1 VSGTSRRIQALHF
14 LLCTVSSLSSRCF
27 ATRRNVLLHC
37 NVGLLNI
44 APSTLIPAR
53 SRRNAVNNRIRGPQ
67 SALTEFLASQ
77 GISAA
82 DISSDYQRRQREAE
96 IQAAEDAANDEKEGA
111 SEGDSGEDPVE
122 RKKRKRKEEQAL
134 NKIKQTKEFKKRKY
148 EERRDHGSDAD
159 DDDALARKMMS
170 SNKPLPGQLENCD
183 ICEKRFTVTPYSKT
197 GPDGGLLCGKCS
209 KELKDEE
216 KKSERAAKKKAP
228 QSRGRKRQTESDRM
242 MGDVKPGAKS
252 LVDAC
257 VRKVA
262 DVVNDV
268 DDFGDMPESLLD
280 RLSQIL
286 SKKRVLTPRTLDLFL
301 RDDIDH
307 IDVYDGGKL
316 ETEDF
321 ERIFAIMHHLQS
333 VNLRFAGQMKDSAL
347 RYLIDKCNNL
357 HELQL
362 GATNLISEKA
372 WLELFHQRGAQL
384 TSFKAS
390 EVQEHFSDSV
400 VLEMAHRCTSL
411 KRLKL
416 RACSHLTETSVKALY
431 KLTSLEHL
439 TLAVAQDDTT
449 TQTLVEL
456 VAVLGPKLKTLCLEG
471 FDYDDGVT
479 STDEDDED
487 ASSSADMAEKPK
499 KPSHHDEVLLAI
511 RHHCKQLRKLRFTR
525 NSNCSDNAFSSLFE
539 GWENKP
545 LRHIDLSKCRWV
557 DNANPDGPGELQIG
571 VAGNAF
577 KSLMKHSGQAL
588 QVLDL
593 QSCRHISRLA
603 LTDVF
608 DGKKQYPELRRIDL
622 SFVSQVD
629 EEVMAGIF
637 RSCPALT
644 KLVVFACFNARG
656 AAIPAGIAVIGL
668 PNPQDSIVIQGF
680 ADDLLSKSMA

>member
-1 VSGTSRRIQALHF
+1 
-14 LLCTVSSLSSRCF
+14 
-27 ATRRNVLLHC
+27 
-37 NVGLLNI
+37 
-44 APSTLIPAR
+44 
-53 SRRNAVNNRIRGPQ
+53 
-67 SALTEFLASQ
+67 
-77 GISAA
+77 
-82 DISSDYQRRQREAE
+82 
-96 IQAAEDAANDEKEGA
+96 
-111 SEGDSGEDPVE
+111 VE

-148 EERRDHGSDAD
+148 EERKEFGSDAED
-159 DDDALARKMMS
+159 DDTLARKMMS
-170 SNKPLPGQLENCD
+170 SNKPLPGQLENCE

-209 KELKDEE
+209 KEMKDEA
-216 KKSERAAKKKAP
+216 KKNERAAKKKVP

-268 DDFGDMPESLLD
+268 DDFGDMPGSLLD

-307 IDVYDGGKL
+307 IDVYDCGKL

-321 ERIFAIMHHLQS
+321 ERIFAHMHHLRS

-347 RYLIDKCNNL
+347 RYLIDKCNDL
-357 HELQL
+357 QELQL
-362 GATNLISEKA
+362 GATNLVSEKA
-372 WLELFHQRGAQL
+372 WLELFHHRGAQL
-384 TSFKAS
+384 TSFKVS
-390 EVQEHFSDSV
+390 EVQEHFSDAV
-400 VLEMAHRCTSL
+400 VLEMANRCTNL

-416 RACSHLTETSVKALY
+416 RACSHLTEASVKALY
-431 KLTSLEHL
+431 SLTGLEHL
-439 TLAVAQDDTT
+439 TLAVAQNDTT
-449 TQTLVEL
+449 PQTLVEL
-456 VAVLGPKLKTLCLEG
+456 VAVLGPNLKTLCLEG
-471 FDYDDGVT
+471 FDYDDGV
-479 STDEDDED
+479 SSSSDEGDED
-487 ASSSADMAEKPK
+487 ADSPTEKPEN
-499 KPSHHDEVLLAI
+499 PNIHDEVLLAI

-525 NSNCSDNAFSSLFE
+525 NSNCSDNAFSNLFDA
-539 GWENKP
+539 WENKP
-545 LRHIDLSKCRWV
+545 MCHIDLSECRWV
-557 DNANPDGPGELQIG
+557 DNANPDGPGDFQIG
-571 VAGNAF
+571 VASNAF
-577 KSLMKHSGQAL
+577 KSLMKHSGQTL

-593 QSCRHISRLA
+593 HSCRHIAHLS

-608 DGKKQYPELRRIDL
+608 DGKKQYPEMRRIDL

-656 AAIPAGIAVIGL
+656 ADIPAGIAVIGL
-668 PNPQDSIVIQGF
+668 PNAQDSIVIQGF